1 MDALREF
8 MNSTQHKVL
17 GVFCEN
23 ERAVLLLVISRKRCR
38 LFMVA
43 LDHGGVAMNDHHE
56 KVYKVERVDEPD
68 GSSAETREVMTS
80 LAGHI
85 QGDMRV
91 VVELAVFR
99 HPYLHIESPNS
110 RRTMIAMDFPFS
122 LHQTGVFLV
131 VRLADMH
138 ELHNTIHERV
148 DRIMTSVNAFV
159 IQSVKAFVSARLAH
173 WQFPGKDDVLKRLNT
188 ALLALQDRRSVNEKM
203 VKNAIM
209 LYGLLH
215 DISMEAISLEEEVA
229 TADNA
234 VFHQV
239 LAYGQKKRRV
249 YKTLDQLRLLEKH
262 VVDYMI
268 ALRFRQDHLII
279 EILEVVTTVEAS
291 LDRII
296 SRMDQFGRVLK
307 DSCDNKETDSFG
319 SIIDNIRRI
328 ATNHK

>member
-17 GVFCEN
+17 GVFADN
-23 ERAVLLLVISRKRCR
+23 DRAVLLLVISRRRCR

-43 LDHGGVAMNDHHE
+43 LDHGGVAMNDQTD
-56 KVYKVERVDEPD
+56 KVYKVEKVDEPD
-68 GSSAETREVMTS
+68 SSSAETKEVMTS

-91 VVELAVFR
+91 MVELAVFR
-99 HPYLHIESPNS
+99 HPYLHIESPTS
-110 RRTMIAMDFPFS
+110 RRSMIAMDFPFA
-122 LHQTGVFLV
+122 LKQTGVFLV
-131 VRLADMH
+131 VRLGDMN

-148 DRIMTSVNAFV
+148 DRIMTSVNGFV
-159 IQSVKAFVSARLAH
+159 MESVRAFVSKRLAH

-188 ALLALQDRRSVNEKM
+188 ALITLQDRRAVNEKL
-203 VKNAIM
+203 VKNAIV

-215 DISMEAISLEEEVA
+215 DISMEAINLEEEVA

-249 YKTLDQLRLLEKH
+249 YRTLDQLRLLEKH
-262 VVDYMI
+262 VIDYMI
-268 ALRFRQDHLII
+268 GLRFRQDHLIV
-279 EILEVVTTVEAS
+279 EILEVVTMIEAS

-296 SRMDQFGRVLK
+296 GRMDQFGRVIRE
-307 DSCDNKETDSFG
+307 SCDAKETDLFG
-319 SIIDNIRRI
+319 SIIDNIKKI
-328 ATNHK
+328 ATNKS